1 MAVVLRYPRFDL
13 KFYTENDE
21 YHITYDAQTGE
32 SNTSITN
39 KNHDSGVSNDFM
51 SESVISLTTKNAM
64 ADDSAVFSFVLA
76 GDVYWD
82 RILKANDAVVL
93 KLFPDITNDDPT
105 NPVLLVGLISE
116 VRLEGDYGEN
126 SKMYRITGQSFAKA
140 LMQFDL
146 GVIQEV
152 SVVLTDIGWLPDD
165 AQEGIKMTGRSAS
178 QIADSL
184 MNRFLQYMKFDFNG
198 EGLEKFLEW
207 ELDSWTDAERLI
219 DNSPYIN
226 YEGSLKQLIDDV
238 TAKPFNELYFDA
250 TPQSTCRMIMRRTP
264 FDKADWENL
273 TTYTVTSKEVISESV
288 AVNDTETYSI
298 FNISI
303 NNLYG
308 TDSMMLG
315 SKPQVF
321 PALVNKYGYRKLEIG
336 NKYLEG
342 AFVSNDNNQ
351 DNNQDNNT
359 TDNSASNRSADSQ
372 MFRDKEDDKIDN
384 NTRVFNTAYGTV
396 MGYLHGYPLDIL
408 RVKRNNV
415 RAKIMSVDKRI
426 TDTKADKLIDQYIL
440 TQDLTKDQFKDITG
454 INEKNAYSGNGKK
467 KPSYKKIVKFLDNYK
482 DIAAGKETTTI
493 KNELLN
499 NFDLTDNQANS
510 IASEFTANQSLRKT
524 RYDEIMKNNPSD
536 STTVSGSDTKYVK
549 EFTKRLANWYCENPN
564 FYSGDIIVKGNP
576 EYRLGGRLFVE
587 DKQNNELWEYYIE
600 SVEHTFSYTQGYTTT
615 LGVTRGLKN
624 GGKDRFTHLWDKS
637 EDFTGGMLGEKL
649 LNDLL
654 AEQDKSNKDNDSS
667 SGDSSSSGSNPSN
680 IPGGTVAMKAVNW
693 GRSHSKTESSFR
705 SAYDWGG
712 GRTGRDP
719 FESSPIATDCSSF
732 VWWCFKHAGV
742 ELNGGATGMT
752 TWSIIADTKLET
764 VATRGQKN
772 KAIFDKMK
780 AGDIIWF
787 LNCEH
792 IGIYCGDGKMVAC
805 NGSGNM
811 NESST
816 AGIIVS
822 DMTSGYW
829 WDAFDGDVK
838 RYN

>member
-1 MAVVLRYPRFDL
+1 MAVELRYPRFNL
-13 KFYTENDE
+13 AFYTEKDE

-32 SNTSITN
+32 SNTSVVN
-39 KNHDSGVSNDFM
+39 KDNDSEVSNNFM
-51 SESVISLTTKNAM
+51 IESVISLTTKNAM
-64 ADDSAVFSFVLA
+64 EDDSAVFSFVLA

-93 KLFPDITNDDPT
+93 RLYPDITSDLPV

-165 AQEGIKMTGRSAS
+165 AQEGVKMTGRSAS
-178 QIADSL
+178 QLAEGM

-198 EGLEKFLEW
+198 KGLERFLEW
-207 ELDSWTDAERLI
+207 ELDSWTEAERLI
-219 DNSPYIN
+219 DNTPYIN
-226 YEGSLKQLIDDV
+226 YEGSLKQLLDDI
-238 TAKPFNELYFDA
+238 TAKPFNELFFDA
-250 TPQSTCRMIMRRTP
+250 TPENRCRMIMRRTP

-288 AVNDTETYSI
+288 ATNDTEAYSI

-321 PALVNKYGYRKLEIG
+321 PALVNKYGYKKLEVD
-336 NKYLEG
+336 NKYLQG
-342 AFVSNDNNQ
+342 AIVDSGDNA
-351 DNNQDNNT
+351 D
-359 TDNSASNRSADSQ
+359 SADTNTDGDTETNEDTATERRTT
-372 MFRDKEDDKIDN
+372 RDKDTNESSAFD
-384 NTRVFNTAYGTV
+384 TTYGTV
-396 MGYLHGYPLDIL
+396 MNYLRGYPLDIL
-408 RVKRNNV
+408 RVKRGNV
-415 RAKIMSVDKRI
+415 RAKILQVDRRI
-426 TDTKADKLIDQYIL
+426 TGTMADKIIDQYIM
-440 TQDLTKDQFKDITG
+440 TQSLTKEQFTDITG
-454 INEKNAYSGNGKK
+454 INEKNASKGNGKE
-467 KPSYKKIVKFLDNYK
+467 KPTYKKIVKFLEDYK
-482 DIAAGKETTTI
+482 DEAGNKETTTI
-493 KNELLN
+493 KNELMN
-499 NFDLTDNQANS
+499 KFNLTDNQATS
-510 IASEFTANQSLRKT
+510 IASEFVGQKSLRKT

-564 FYSGDIIVKGNP
+564 FYSGDIVVKGSP
-576 EYRLGGRLFVE
+576 DYRLGGRLFVVDE
-587 DKQNNELWEYYIE
+587 QNNELWEYYIE

-624 GGKDRFTHLWDKS
+624 GGKDRFTHLWGKS
-637 EDFTGGMLGEKL
+637 EDFSGGMLGEKTLEAL
-649 LNDLL
+649 LEDQEKKNN
-654 AEQDKSNKDNDSS
+654 ENNSNSGS
-667 SGDSSSSGSNPSN
+667 SGGSSGGTNPSN

-764 VATRGQKN
+764 IATRGQKN
-772 KAIFDKMK
+772 SAIFDKMK

-787 LNCEH
+787 RNCEH
-792 IGIYCGDGKMVAC
+792 IGIYCGEGKMVAC

-811 NESST
+811 NESPT

-829 WDAFDGDVK
+829 WDTFDGDVK